1 VSSAVGDVVA
11 YSERFPSPTEATVA
25 SGSLKNADENRQR
38 VITGGVFVQ
47 SLVGLRDRYFL
58 TVGARVDGNSAFGKD
73 FGFQTYP
80 KISGS
85 WVVSDEGFWSD
96 GLGTLKLRA
105 AYGQA
110 GRAPG
115 AFAAVQTWDPVGWGD
130 QPAVRPSN
138 RGNRDLG
145 PERTS
150 ELELGFDQNA
160 LGGRLNVDFTYFNAV
175 TRDALFAVNAA
186 PSQGFL
192 NSVLQNVGQ
201 LEKAGFEVAVTG
213 TLLDRPRFGLSTGLN
228 LTTLRT
234 NVASLGGAPPFSIGN
249 FGWIQE
255 GHPAPSLRGTLI
267 RNAGAVGAAPDTVA
281 NHLFGPSQPTRVV
294 SGTVTV
300 RTFRQISIAL
310 RGEYQGGAYINEDA
324 SYQALSRSVQWP
336 TCFDAYAKI
345 TASQPVTVRE
355 NLTCRAA
362 NVRSTMFIFP
372 ADFFKLRDL
381 TLTVP
386 LGRLIP
392 RTSSSSLVVSAQN
405 FYRRNYGMPLFDPEM
420 SGNDGFNAN
429 PRYIS
434 EQIPAP
440 AMYMSSLRVSF

>member
-1 VSSAVGDVVA
+1 
-11 YSERFPSPTEATVA
+11 
-25 SGSLKNADENRQR
+25 
-38 VITGGVFVQ
+38 
-47 SLVGLRDRYFL
+47 
-58 TVGARVDGNSAFGKD
+58 
-73 FGFQTYP
+73 
-80 KISGS
+80 
-85 WVVSDEGFWSD
+85 VVSDEGFWHE

-138 RGNRDLG
+138 RGNAGLG
-145 PERTS
+145 PERTT
-150 ELELGFDQNA
+150 ELELGFDQSA
-160 LGGRLNVDFTYFNAV
+160 LDGRLNVDFTYFDAV
-175 TRDALFAVNAA
+175 TDDALFAVNAA
-186 PSQGFL
+186 PSEGFL

-201 LEKAGFEVAVTG
+201 LKKSGVEVAVTG
-213 TLLDRPRFGLSTGLN
+213 TLLDRPRFGLTTGVNLSTV
-228 LTTLRT
+228 RSR
-234 NVASLGGAPPFSIGN
+234 VASLGGVPPFGIGN
-249 FGWIQE
+249 NNVGWLAE
-255 GHPAPSLRGTLI
+255 GNPAPSVRGMLI
-267 RNAGAVGAAPDTVA
+267 RNPDAVGAAPDTVS
-281 NHLFGPSQPTRVV
+281 NHLFGPSQPTHIV

-300 RTFRQISIAL
+300 RTFRQITLAL

-336 TCFDAYAKI
+336 TCFAAYDKI
-345 TASQPVTVRE
+345 AANQPLTVRE
-355 NLTCRAA
+355 SLTCRAT

-392 RTSSSSLVVSAQN
+392 KTSSSSLVLSAQN

-440 AMYMSSLRVSF
+440 AMYMSALRVSICGGPP